1 VFASR
6 VGVTQYTLL
15 AQQLERALRSSAAT
29 RTISG
34 VDWDI
39 IVL

>member
-1 VFASR
+1 MFAGR
-6 VGVTQYTLL
+6 VSVTQYTLL
-15 AQQLERALRSSAAT
+15 AQQLERVLRSSAAT
-29 RTISG
+29 RTIGG

>member
-1 VFASR
+1 
-6 VGVTQYTLL
+6 L

-29 RTISG
+29 RTIVG